1 MADRAT
7 SLSYPPGYQLKLKR
21 DKFPSMASLPT
32 FEQFLK
38 EYEEE
43 SQKFR
48 CSSTHKLM
56 RDPCKFSRK
65 YYESITVYSGRT
77 CFAYRSKIRRFV
89 CMTFI
94 ILVAVKPG
102 TTERTLEIVNE
113 CLPIV
118 SEGYMCHR
126 VRTLRSHNA
135 QDVEYI
141 LMKYAEAT
149 SFKSLMNL
157 AIHLATRTS
166 LPYMLPAIKLS
177 LSSSACTPQFL
188 GAVNRLLGQS
198 FSTSAGSDIE
208 VLCSYLELYSQHQLE
223 DFHKRLNGRR
233 DAKVLS
239 GFALRIA
246 GVAKELEL
254 KRTYLKLLK
263 RLRVT
268 LEPVEEVEQFL
279 GKSNLK
285 STESTFESL
294 LHQILPLCHDTQS
307 QSLCH
312 TLRELYLSLKDE
324 IAKSADSDESLLEA
338 IKRRREDA
346 GIVGRQIDG
355 LLPPSKEEKSGD
367 FYYWIERNGDL
378 NRINVHTSVRQLLGI
393 KFNIFSDMNVVS
405 CDNLRKILIVVSIKK
420 FKASYGYMFGINLH
434 RDFSLF
440 YIPPMQVTRHSHGI
454 IQHEGYVYVVGGLE
468 IRGKAYHP
476 ERLSLNT
483 RKWEFF
489 EEVPVVYENPSLTT
503 LNKHLYAMGCAK
515 ATASIFMSELCL
527 VTLTWNIFAVSMPS
541 VQFYL
546 PLLFRISNH
555 DPEFLIL
562 NVNSLWSINPSTGS
576 TKYIRDV
583 QRSYLMNCNWQIA
596 SNKLYGTNYHQNLV
610 TIADLS
616 SLIV

>member
-307 QSLCH
+307 QSLCD

-324 IAKSADSDESLLEA
+324 IAKSADSDEALLEA
-338 IKRRREDA
+338 MKRRREDA
-346 GIVGRQIDG
+346 AIVGRLIDG

-367 FYYWIERNGDL
+367 YYYWIDRNAGL
-378 NRINVHTSVRQLLGI
+378 NRINVTTSVRQLLG
-393 KFNIFSDMNVVS
+393 KRCNFSRTMNVVGY
-405 CDNLRKILIVVSIKK
+405 DHLRKILIVNCIQTRWTPN
-420 FKASYGYMFGINLH
+420 SYIFGINLY
-434 RDFSLF
+434 RDFSSVCM
-440 YIPPMQVTRHSHGI
+440 PPMQVPRCSHGM

-468 IRGKAYHP
+468 RRGKAYQS
-476 ERLSLNT
+476 ERLSLHT
-483 RKWEFF
+483 KEWEFL
-489 EEVPVVYENPSLTT
+489 EDVPVVYMNPSMTT
-503 LNKHLYAMGCAK
+503 LNRHLYAMGVDK
-515 ATASIFMSELCL
+515 AAASLFILELCL
-527 VTLTWNIFAVSMPS
+527 VTLTWNMLAVSMPS
-541 VQFYL
+541 VHFNF
-546 PLLFRISNH
+546 PFLFRISNH
-555 DPEFLIL
+555 DSEFLFL
-562 NVNSLWSINPSTGS
+562 NANSLWSINPSTGS
-576 TKYIRDV
+576 TRYFRDV
-583 QRSYLMNCNWQIA
+583 RSSLMNCNWQVA
-596 SNKLYGTNYHQNLV
+596 SNKLYATNDLQNLV
-610 TIADLS
+610 TIAGLS